1 MGTFRSQKNIFD
13 EIVTGILEILKEDAA
28 AIILYGSVARGMKT
42 QESDVDIA
50 IIIRQKLSR
59 EKREALDDFLGDM
72 DLKHDKLFSAVDIDE
87 EKFETWKNVIPFYQ
101 NVSKEGIVLWKA
113 A

>member
-1 MGTFRSQKNIFD
+1 MVTFRSQTNIFD

-28 AIILYGSVARGMKT
+28 AIILYGSVARGAEN

-59 EKREALDDFLGDM
+59 EKREAPDDFLGDM

-101 NVSKEGIVLWKA
+101 NVSKERIVLWKA